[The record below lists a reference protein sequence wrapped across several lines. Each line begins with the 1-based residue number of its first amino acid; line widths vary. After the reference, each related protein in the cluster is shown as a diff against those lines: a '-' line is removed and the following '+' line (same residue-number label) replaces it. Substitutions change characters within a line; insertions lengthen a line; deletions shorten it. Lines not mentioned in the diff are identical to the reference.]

1 MAARLLG
8 VDARM
13 FAKWLTHRKIQTGRE
28 IFTKPQTEEQ
38 AKRARDALA
47 KHIYAHV
54 FDWIVA
60 RINEVCRSGLR
71 CCWDG
76 RGCFDKGVM
85 VL

>member
-1 MAARLLG
+1 VLISVAARLLG
-8 VDARM
+8 VDAQM

-60 RINEVCRSGLR
+60 RINEVCT
-71 CCWDG
+71 
-76 RGCFDKGVM
+76 